1 MRLFLVTTSIS
12 LFAFSSAFAA
22 DLGQYRAGN
31 AYQSVLSPSADVC
44 DSHCSG
50 DAQCR
55 SWNFVR
61 VNPRAQGVCEFN
73 QNDVTPVPSAI
84 SISGTNAGQTYQ
96 AGVVSGSTNTI
107 RIGSPVSATPQA
119 RAAAP
124 KARGQRRIVRK
135 PVPQQHQAQ
144 SASTRPVVRNNAPQ
158 SLESLTAQQSQYRN
172 RTSQR
177 AIQSKAT
184 NPQAPRYNGQAVPP
198 QGQFP
203 VSRAPQFQHDLGGR
217 QIASTPRVPTQ
228 NPNTQSRFNP
238 AQNARP
244 QIGGH
249 QQRQQR
255 RANAGAPHV
264 VNQGVSRRGQPF
276 PPQPNQQAAY
286 RNAAEQGSPARS
298 TVRPQTQAPQR
309 QASQRQ
315 AMTRRP
321 ANTPITYGSVQNT
334 NQPPNVPNGA
344 QQTQNR
350 PMQGLT
356 AEQAQRSLFGK
367 LNDDVRVPNSGSSI
381 PSDPNAPIPTQ
392 ASRPSTPVQQS
403 NLGGLAGPPQR

>member
-1 MRLFLVTTSIS
+1 L
-12 LFAFSSAFAA
+12 
-22 DLGQYRAGN
+22 
-31 AYQSVLSPSADVC
+31 C
-44 DSHCSG
+44 
-50 DAQCR
+50 
-55 SWNFVR
+55 
-61 VNPRAQGVCEFN
+61 
-73 QNDVTPVPSAI
+73 
-84 SISGTNAGQTYQ
+84 
-96 AGVVSGSTNTI
+96 
-107 RIGSPVSATPQA
+107 
-119 RAAAP
+119 
-124 KARGQRRIVRK
+124 
-135 PVPQQHQAQ
+135 
-144 SASTRPVVRNNAPQ
+144 
-158 SLESLTAQQSQYRN
+158 ESLSLN
-172 RTSQR
+172 N
-177 AIQSKAT
+177 IKHSKAT

-298 TVRPQTQAPQR
+298 TNSS
-309 QASQRQ
+309 ASKTS
-315 AMTRRP
+315 ASKTS
-321 ANTPITYGSVQNT
+321 ASKTSYD
-334 NQPPNVPNGA
+334 
-344 QQTQNR
+344 
-350 PMQGLT
+350 
-356 AEQAQRSLFGK
+356 AETCECAYNLWSCPK
-367 LNDDVRVPNSGSSI
+367 HKPTTKCAEWSATPNSGSSI

-392 ASRPSTPVQQS
+392 ASRPSTLVQQS